1 MMRRSTSRRAAV
13 PAAALA
19 IALSLGLSACAASSE
34 NTTAALRESVVQIA
48 ERSAAGDYA
57 GALAELALLDRDVT
71 TAAENGSIDSAREQ
85 QIRTAMELVRAELET
100 ADVAPATTP
109 TRTPTPTPDDDE
121 GDDAPGNSDNK
132 GKGNTT
138 TTRTTKTTTDFRHG

>member
-1 MMRRSTSRRAAV
+1 MRRRRTSRRAAV

-34 NTTAALRESVVQIA
+34 NTAAALHRSVVQIA
-48 ERSAAGDYA
+48 ERSAAGDFA

-109 TRTPTPTPDDDE
+109 TPTPEPDDDE
-121 GDDAPGNSDNK
+121 EDDAPGNSDNK
-132 GKGNTT
+132 GKGNDD
-138 TTRTTKTTTDFRHG
+138 KDDKGDD